1 MFNRLPN
8 TLLQEQRYSLT
19 TNLQR
24 NMKFDTIYNNLNTPY
39 KHHDIKQ
46 IFYAFLFNIRNY
58 SPEEINIRRLEVKLN
73 ITEGE

>member
-1 MFNRLPN
+1 
-8 TLLQEQRYSLT
+8 
-19 TNLQR
+19 
-24 NMKFDTIYNNLNTPY
+24 MKFDTIYNNLNTPY